1 MCLFFV
7 AYSLLIKRRTRVFHR
22 SPTVRSATWHSRGK
36 KIDVKKLTEN
46 IERVYYCIKFHPF
59 KCLLWRG
66 LATPPGVSVFFTLK
80 HDKHS
85 YSSFTNYLWYIV
97 FLQERISL
105 LPCKFELLQKVW
117 YLQFTL
123 PIYCWDCVQSTES
136 MNQLQIFLTSP
147 KKSVMLAISRTI
159 DLRFFVASG
168 FIVISPN

>member
-1 MCLFFV
+1 MAFSRKKNWRKKT
-7 AYSLLIKRRTRVFHR
+7 YRKYRKSLLLYKI
-22 SPTVRSATWHSRGK
+22 SP
-36 KIDVKKLTEN
+36 LQM
-46 IERVYYCIKFHPF
+46 
-59 KCLLWRG
+59 
-66 LATPPGVSVFFTLK
+66 LALKGSSYPTGVSVFFTLK

>member
-1 MCLFFV
+1 MAFSRKKNWRKKT
-7 AYSLLIKRRTRVFHR
+7 YRKYRKSLLLYKI
-22 SPTVRSATWHSRGK
+22 SP
-36 KIDVKKLTEN
+36 LQM
-46 IERVYYCIKFHPF
+46 
-59 KCLLWRG
+59 
-66 LATPPGVSVFFTLK
+66 LALKGSSYPPGVSVFFTLK

-136 MNQLQIFLTSP
+136 MKQLQIFLTSP